1 MTGDLWER
9 LRPGLDDGKADR
21 VAALLKSVDE
31 TERLTAAKPLEA
43 YVRTLSEHGWE
54 RQSAIVRA
62 IGVAAVGCLPSAA
75 RAGTLLCRRD
85 VRWHWDDLSIPLMVE
100 LATIREIDWLGALAL
115 RMAAKLDARGWGN
128 DWRPVADLVL
138 AGGAT
143 PPADAPFVR
152 GWLLARPIA
161 RHNARHDTRPV
172 PLADRLRDDP
182 FLDPLLPAVFELD
195 GIGDVLGNRG
205 WSAETGSWDTA
216 LVYPTALAALA
227 AEGRVDRKLLLDGC
241 VSRFLRGDRPGAL
254 RAFVAL
260 HDALEP
266 TLDEAVERRLDYVR
280 LLSEA
285 PAPVA
290 LLALKALKPVD
301 DAGQLELTTL
311 LDASAAVL
319 RREEKGLVRKQLVW
333 LDRLVR
339 RHPDRAGEVLATLAT
354 ACGHPALDVQERA
367 LTGLA
372 RHRARLDPASLGG
385 ALEELDASLHARAVE
400 LLGVTVAAPEPAP
413 FWIPAGIAPPAPMPP
428 PIGGPAELAEEIAV
442 LATATSGTAVAWE
455 RILAALVS
463 LRATDPAALTEALA
477 PVLATHH
484 ETLTHGHWTAGLL
497 GEFGEAV
504 RSAIGTRRRGPAW
517 QRAITAVRLMLNG
530 GQPDL
535 LEFKVRPSPRRVL
548 ALRLAEIAVQ
558 LDRAPVPALVA
569 TPTSANGQ
577 LDAATLV
584 ERLARAEE
592 AGWQPWRL
600 DLEQAMLRVS
610 PEVDPLVVKR
620 AEALRSPGGRWV
632 AEWFAAGGLATPA
645 PVRTEQRLTS
655 DHYSVSPDPGRR
667 VVVGLQPAGPSRG
680 IIEEML
686 CDIRFANRAYHL
698 QYQGA
703 DVWWPAVLPYHR
715 EVIAAWALPNLAA
728 MADSDARDDGPILP
742 VLAECGGPV
751 GPAMTLALTY
761 TLAARQEAD
770 RVAGVDALLTL
781 ATDPRFDAAAVG
793 RELGGLGA
801 DSAIKVGRVVPGLTD
816 AFRAG
821 AGAAVWDIVAA
832 AVPYLLSAAKPPP
845 GTPDLLALGT
855 QTAAALGR
863 RTPIEAVAG
872 VAARGGGS
880 RLVTE
885 ARRLH
890 QTLTA

>member
-9 LRPGLDDGKADR
+9 LRPALDGGRADQ

-43 YVRTLSEHGWE
+43 YVRTLSEYGWE

-75 RAGTLLCRRD
+75 RAGALLCRRD
-85 VRWHWDDLSIPLMVE
+85 VRWHWDDLSIPLMIE
-100 LATIREIDWLGALAL
+100 LAGVREIDWLGVLAL

-138 AGGAT
+138 AGGAA
-143 PPADAPFVR
+143 PPTDAPFVR
-152 GWLLARPIA
+152 GWLLARPVA
-161 RHNARHDTRPV
+161 RHNTRHHTRLV

-195 GIGDVLGNRG
+195 GIGDVLGSRG
-205 WSAETGSWDTA
+205 WSQGTGSWDTA
-216 LVYPTALAALA
+216 LVYPTALASLA
-227 AEGRVDRKLLLDGC
+227 AEGRLDRKVLLDGC

-266 TLDEAVERRLDYVR
+266 TLDEVVERRLDYVR
-280 LLSEA
+280 LLSEGSA
-285 PAPVA
+285 PLA
-290 LLALKALKPVD
+290 LLALKALRPVD
-301 DAGQLELTTL
+301 DAGHLELATL

-339 RHPDRAGEVLATLAT
+339 RHPDRSGEVLTTIAT

-367 LTGLA
+367 LTALA

-385 ALEELDASLHARAVE
+385 ALEELDASLHARAAD

-413 FWIPAGIAPPAPMPP
+413 FWIPAGITPPAPMPP
-428 PIGGPAELAEEIAV
+428 PIGTAAELAEEIVV
-442 LATATSGTAVAWE
+442 LATATSSTAVAWE

-463 LRATDPAALTEALA
+463 LRATEPAALTEALV
-477 PVLATHH
+477 PVLANHQ
-484 ETLTHGHWTAGLL
+484 ETLTYGATGLI

-504 RSAIGTRRRGPAW
+504 RSAAGTRRRGPAW
-517 QRAITAVRLMLNG
+517 QRAITAVRLMVNG

-535 LEFKVRPSPRRVL
+535 PEFKVRPSPRRVL

-558 LDRAPVPALVA
+558 LDRTPVPFLLA
-569 TPTSANGQ
+569 TPSAANGQ
-577 LDAATLV
+577 LDAALLV
-584 ERLARAEE
+584 DRLARAEE

-610 PEVDPLVVKR
+610 PEVDPLVAKR
-620 AEALRSPGGRWV
+620 AAALRSPAGRWV
-632 AEWFAAGGLATPA
+632 AEWFAAGGLGTPD
-645 PVRTEQRLTS
+645 PVRTEQRLIS
-655 DHYSVSPDPGRR
+655 DYYRASPDPGRR
-667 VVVGLQPAGPSRG
+667 VVIGLQPPGPARG

-686 CDIRFANRAYHL
+686 CGIRFTDGVRHTQYH
-698 QYQGA
+698 GA

-728 MADSDARDDGPILP
+728 MADSDSRDAGGILP

-761 TLAARQEAD
+761 TLAAKQEVD

-781 ATDPRFDAAAVG
+781 ATDPLFDAAAVG
-793 RELGGLGA
+793 RELGGLAA
-801 DSAIKVGRVVPGLTD
+801 DSAIKIGRVVPGLTD

-821 AGAAVWDIVAA
+821 AGAAVWEIVAA

-845 GTPDLLALGT
+845 GTPDLLAVGT

-863 RTPIEAVAG
+863 RSPIEAVAG
-872 VAARGGGS
+872 VAARTGSS